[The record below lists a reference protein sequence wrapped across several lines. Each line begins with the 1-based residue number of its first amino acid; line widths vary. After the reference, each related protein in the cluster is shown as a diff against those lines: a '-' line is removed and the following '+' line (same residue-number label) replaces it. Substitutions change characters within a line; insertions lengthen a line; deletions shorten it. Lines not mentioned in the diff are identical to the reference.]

1 MNNWKTKMKIR
12 HNKKRNTAF
21 LFEALVREITKS
33 VVSHNKE
40 RSAAAKAILS
50 EHFRK
55 GTILARELDCY
66 TSLTEKDGVA
76 RDHAEKL
83 LEAAKSAYGR
93 LDVQKIF
100 EEQSSVIRKINKSLG
115 KSVYDNFVPNYKSF
129 ATIAQI
135 FTDKVTVKSRVLMEA
150 KVVSELSKEEET
162 KTQMKPVDNLV
173 LDTFSERLNK
183 EYKTMLP
190 EQKDLLGKY
199 IVSFG
204 SNEMDFRLFVGKE
217 LKRIKEEVEKSTKM
231 EDVRED
237 TTMLA
242 NTTAVLHQINE
253 MNVSNLSEK
262 NILKILRLQKLV
274 SEYQSD
280 AN

>member
-1 MNNWKTKMKIR
+1 MKIR

>member
-1 MNNWKTKMKIR
+1 MKIR

-33 VVSHNKE
+33 VVSHSKE

-50 EHFRK
+50 EHFRR
-55 GTILARELDCY
+55 GTVLARELDCY
-66 TSLTEKDGVA
+66 TSLTEKDCVA

-83 LEAAKSAYGR
+83 LEAAKSAYEKI
-93 LDVQKIF
+93 DVQEIF
-100 EEQSSVIRKINKSLG
+100 EEQSNVIRKINKTLG

-150 KVVSELSKEEET
+150 KVVSDLSEAEEE

-183 EYKTMLP
+183 EYRTMLP

-199 IVSFG
+199 IISFG
-204 SNEMDFRLFVGKE
+204 SSEIDFRLFVGKE
-217 LKRIKEEVEKSTKM
+217 LKRIKEEVEKSREM

-237 TTMLA
+237 TVMLE
-242 NTTAVLHQINE
+242 NTNAVLRQVTE
-253 MNVSNLSEK
+253 MNVTNLSEK
-262 NILKILRLQKLV
+262 NILKILKLQKLV

>member
-1 MNNWKTKMKIR
+1 MKIR

-237 TTMLA
+237 ATMLA

>member
-1 MNNWKTKMKIR
+1 MKIR

-33 VVSHNKE
+33 VVSNRKA
-40 RSAAAKAILS
+40 RSSAAKAILA

-55 GTILARELDCY
+55 GSILARELDCY
-66 TSLTEKDGVA
+66 VSLTEKDAVA
-76 RDHAEKL
+76 TTYAEKL
-83 LEAAKSAYGR
+83 LEAAKSAHKR
-93 LDVQKIF
+93 LDAQEIF
-100 EEQSSVIRKINKSLG
+100 KEQSEVIKKINKNLG
-115 KSVYDNFVPNYKSF
+115 KSVYNNFVPNYKSF

-135 FTDKVTVKSRVLMEA
+135 FTDKVAVKSRVLMEA
-150 KVVSELSKEEET
+150 KVVGELSKQEEK

-173 LDTFSERLNK
+173 LDTFSDRLNK

-204 SNEMDFRLFVGKE
+204 KNEMDFRLFAAKE
-217 LKRIKEEVEKSTKM
+217 LKRIKEEIERSKEMDEVCNDESMIT
-231 EDVRED
+231 
-237 TTMLA
+237 
-242 NTTAVLHQINE
+242 NTNAVLKQISE
-253 MNVSNLSEK
+253 MNVSSLSEK
-262 NILKILRLQKLV
+262 NILKILKLQKLA